1 MSKRTQ
7 YLGIDLHQDTVTVA
21 VLEEGAPAPR
31 DVQSLPN
38 DPAKLKRLVSR
49 VAKQGPVTACYEAS
63 ACGYVL
69 QRALVAWGHSCDVIA
84 PSLIPRRPGAR
95 LKTDR
100 RDAAKLAHLYR
111 SGELT
116 AVRVPTEEEE
126 ERIRSLVR
134 CREALVREVLASRH
148 HVLKLLQGRGQRYPG
163 QEKWT
168 AAYHAWLHAVSLPE
182 PDDYTLATYMALLGS
197 TLGLRQ
203 EVERKIE
210 IYAQVE
216 PWKDVVARLVCLRGV
231 RVTTAMTLAV
241 EVGDITRFATA
252 RHFMAWLGLNV
263 TEYSSGSQERRGG
276 ITKAGNGRCRRVLV
290 EAAWHYRHRPRV
302 SKSLSDRRA
311 GADPLAIAHAERAQR
326 RLCARFQDLEAR
338 MPGAKVVVAVAR
350 ELAGFVW
357 ALMHKEAT
365 HRTS

>member
-1 MSKRTQ
+1 MNKRTQ
-7 YLGIDLHQDTVTVA
+7 FIGIDLHQDTVTLA
-21 VLEEGAPAPR
+21 VLEEGAPSPR
-31 DVQSLPN
+31 DVQTLPN
-38 DPAKLKRLVSR
+38 DPSKLRRYVSR
-49 VAKQGPVTACYEAS
+49 VARQGPVKACYEAS

-69 QRALVAWGHSCDVIA
+69 QRALTSWGHGCEVIA

-126 ERIRSLVR
+126 RIRSLVR

-148 HVLKLLQGRGQRYPG
+148 HVLKLLQGRGARYPG
-163 QEKWT
+163 KEKWT
-168 AAYHAWLHAVSLPE
+168 AAYQEWLRGVSLPE
-182 PDDYTLATYMALLGS
+182 PDGYTLQTYIALLEAK
-197 TLGLRQ
+197 LRLRD

-210 IYAQVE
+210 SYAQVE
-216 PWKDVVARLVCLRGV
+216 PWKPVVGRLVCLRGV

-241 EVGDITRFATA
+241 EVGDIQRFATA

-263 TEYSSGSQERRGG
+263 AEYSSGSQERRGG

-290 EAAWHYRHRPRV
+290 EAAWHYRHRPCV
-302 SKSLSDRRA
+302 GKALLSRRE
-311 GADPLAIAHAERAQR
+311 GADPLVITHADRAQH
-326 RLCARFQDLEAR
+326 RLCTRFQDLEAR
-338 MPGAKVVVAVAR
+338 MPGAKAVVAVAR

-357 ALMHKEAT
+357 ALMHPEAK
-365 HRTS
+365 HLKD